1 MQQIAD
7 PNSSLVTDDFIDALA
22 TVQTNVVDA
31 IAPRSETRHGR
42 LKPGVAAC
50 RRAECPTFSI
60 QSWLYPPATK
70 RLCCH
75 A

>member
-31 IAPRSETRHGR
+31 IAPRSEKSQTRTDR
-42 LKPGVAAC
+42 SRIADRERIDA
-50 RRAECPTFSI
+50 RASVTAQGGSA
-60 QSWLYPPATK
+60 S
-70 RLCCH
+70 
-75 A
+75 